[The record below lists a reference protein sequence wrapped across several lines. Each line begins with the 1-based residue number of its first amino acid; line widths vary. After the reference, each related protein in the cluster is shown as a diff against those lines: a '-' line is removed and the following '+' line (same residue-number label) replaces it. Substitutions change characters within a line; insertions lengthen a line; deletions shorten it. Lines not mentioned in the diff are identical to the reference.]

1 MPMSGLESMRV
12 ASDERSK
19 HLVIRFSFVLLAA
32 LAASPLAADD
42 YPPGPMATGEAEPLP
57 PKPFYLITDYLP
69 VAIYQRDNV
78 VGSFRVENTT
88 GAAARLELV
97 ATAYDVSGN
106 VVNEQT
112 KGLAAPS
119 SGFGQVQASQDSVGV
134 AKVRFALRLAGSA
147 ASSGDMTRFPAVRGI
162 GIVSPELPPFADSVT
177 VRLLRDEDTW
187 PQTEFRAGRLVV
199 ADTKELLVPVVEKR
213 KKYEDRAF
221 APVKWLLGSA
231 PIVRFSG
238 KALAFIPGRW
248 ALKSDSP
255 PETVLL
261 GPYRPNGAP
270 PVLRAASEI
279 LNKLLAENASRDEK
293 AEPLAQLL
301 ICLPPE
307 EFDVST
313 DPRVYRAVVETLLTH
328 LAIPSLKKVLV
339 VPPFQYG
346 AAGKYCEAL
355 WREVREAAL
364 ACGASVVDPA
374 DCLDERL
381 WRVNPAAENVYG
393 NRPNAA
399 GLKKIEQ
406 GLLNLVR

>member
-1 MPMSGLESMRV
+1 MSGLESMRV

-134 AKVRFALRLAGSA
+134 AKVRFALREVGRPAGSPGEPA
-147 ASSGDMTRFPAVRGI
+147 ARPT
-162 GIVSPELPPFADSVT
+162 LADSVT